1 MDRKHKLVIFG
12 VPTPAEIE
20 NDYEKLFEKCG
31 EGPDQMWL
39 TGVSAKQ
46 LCQNLG
52 VPAVDKQGN
61 AIREEELY
69 YLSEATGLVPA

>member
-12 VPTPAEIE
+12 VPTYQEVTTGVE
-20 NDYEKLFEKCG
+20 E
-31 EGPDQMWL
+31 PDQMWL

-46 LCQNLG
+46 LCENLG

-61 AIREEELY
+61 PIREEELY

>member
-12 VPTPAEIE
+12 VPTPTPVNGFDE
-20 NDYEKLFEKCG
+20 
-31 EGPDQMWL
+31 PDQMWL
-39 TGVSAKQ
+39 SGVSAKQ
-46 LCQNLG
+46 LCENLG

-61 AIREEELY
+61 PIREEELY